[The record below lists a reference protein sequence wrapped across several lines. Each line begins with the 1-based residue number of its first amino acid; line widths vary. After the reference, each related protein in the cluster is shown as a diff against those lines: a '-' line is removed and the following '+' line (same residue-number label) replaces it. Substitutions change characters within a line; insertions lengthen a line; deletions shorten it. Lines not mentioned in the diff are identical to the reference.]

1 MNHNLNKLKMRILA
15 LGSLNNGVAF
25 HRIIMP
31 LVYMV
36 QDKPEDYVKITN
48 QIDEEELE
56 KGWDIVVMNRSVSF
70 PASKMQEWK
79 DKYGFKLVVDN
90 DDHWELDPHHLL
102 AEYYA
107 TNKIGDR
114 IKEYIQVAD
123 VCTVTHSRLA
133 EEVYK
138 LNNNVYILPNGLP
151 YGDGQFGSQKVK
163 SDKVRLFWSGSDT
176 HANDISI
183 LRHPMKKIYGDY
195 DLRNKVKTIMA
206 GYSDKS
212 KPVWD
217 IMASAFT
224 HGLKFDST
232 IYQFNPPDK
241 YMNAYCDSDIS
252 IIPLLDSKFNAFK
265 SNLKV
270 LETAAK
276 MNPAIVSMVNPY
288 LDLPVCY
295 APTQQYWY
303 RWVKELVNDES
314 TRIAKGVELYEFCNK
329 HFNLKTINEKRYGIY
344 SSI

>member
-1 MNHNLNKLKMRILA
+1 MRILA
-15 LGSLNNGVAF
+15 LGNINNGVAF

-36 QDKPEDYVKITN
+36 QGKPQDYVKITN

-56 KGWDIVVMNRSVSF
+56 KGWDVVVMNRSVAF
-70 PASKMQEWK
+70 PAAKMEEWK
-79 DKYGFKLVVDN
+79 AKYGFKLVVDN

-107 TNKIGDR
+107 THKIADR

-123 VCTVTHSRLA
+123 VCTVTHDRLA
-133 EEVYK
+133 SEVYK
-138 LNNNVYILPNGLP
+138 LNQNVYILPNALP
-151 YGDGQFGSQKVK
+151 YGDGQFGNQKLK
-163 SDKVRLFWSGSDT
+163 SDKIRLFWSGSDT
-176 HANDISI
+176 HCQDLGII
-183 LRHPMKKIYGDY
+183 RQPMKRIYGDA
-195 DLRNKVKTIMA
+195 DLRSKVKTIMA
-206 GYSDKS
+206 GYSEKS

-217 IMASAFT
+217 VMASAFT
-224 HGLKFDST
+224 YGLKFDST
-232 IYQFNPPDK
+232 IYTFNPPDK

-276 MNPAIVSMVNPY
+276 HNPAIVSHVNPY

-303 RWVKELVNDES
+303 KLVKELVNDAAMREE
-314 TRIAKGVELYEFCNK
+314 KGNELYEFCNK
-329 HFNLKTINEKRYGIY
+329 HFNINTINRRRYEIY
-344 SSI
+344 SRC